1 MAVYGE
7 KNHAFVPSL
16 GGCRPQKM
24 CRVGLVCSKPAEK
37 YRSKLLN

>member
-24 CRVGLVCSKPAEK
+24 CRVGACV
-37 YRSKLLN
+37 